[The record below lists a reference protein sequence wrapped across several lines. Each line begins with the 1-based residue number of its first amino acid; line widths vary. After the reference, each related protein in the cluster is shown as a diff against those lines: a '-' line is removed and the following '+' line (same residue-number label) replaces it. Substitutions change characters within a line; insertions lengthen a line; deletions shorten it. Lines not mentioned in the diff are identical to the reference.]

1 MRTFLS
7 ISLSWLIRDGSG
19 LRSQIAH
26 KHGIRKIF
34 RHSTIIGLSSS
45 LTIVGRGCYTRSEYR
60 APLFIAHLPF
70 PADERAGGRPVP
82 RLERTKVS
90 PGNSAR
96 AGWAQSRA
104 PFLFLAVCKRAHY
117 NAAPAAAVPTCC
129 CLVRA
134 APIRLPRAASN
145 IRSPTTDNCRCSSEI
160 CDLSVIY
167 RLPRRTLYR
176 Q

>member
-1 MRTFLS
+1 MIDPRQVGLAVPDNTQTRHTKNIQAFHYNRTLFVADDRRTRLLYAVGVS
-7 ISLSWLIRDGSG
+7 R
-19 LRSQIAH
+19 
-26 KHGIRKIF
+26 
-34 RHSTIIGLSSS
+34 SS
-45 LTIVGRGCYTRSEYR
+45 LHR
-60 APLFIAHLPF
+60 PP
-70 PADERAGGRPVP
+70 PADEPARDRPVP
-82 RLERTKVS
+82 RLERTKAS

-134 APIRLPRAASN
+134 APTRLPRAASN

-176 Q
+176 R